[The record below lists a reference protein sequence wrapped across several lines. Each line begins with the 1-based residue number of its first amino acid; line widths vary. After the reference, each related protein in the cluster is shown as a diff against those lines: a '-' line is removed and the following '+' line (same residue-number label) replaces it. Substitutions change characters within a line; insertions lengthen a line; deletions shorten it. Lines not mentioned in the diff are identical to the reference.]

1 MKMTVRGIQLVD
13 YISKKT
19 GNPVKGVTLF
29 CSHKEQGVD
38 GEMTEDVFV
47 SDSLDCARTAYFLK
61 PGILIDVEYNRRGYV
76 ADLRVLNVPS
86 KSEEPATSEAPSE
99 PKEPVK
105 KEPVNQ
111 ETLPNAKKAK

>member
-86 KSEEPATSEAPSE
+86 KSEEPA
-99 PKEPVK
+99 K